1 MNIALWLAQILL
13 TAVFGFVGTWKTFT
27 PIPDLAQA
35 IPWAAAHPW
44 FIRFIG
50 LSELAGAIGVTLPLA
65 TRVLP
70 FLTPLAAGGLA
81 TIMVL
86 AVGFHVLLGD
96 FAGALFPLFLLG
108 VSSFVAWGRS
118 R

>member
-13 TAVFGFVGTWKTFT
+13 TAVFGFIGTWKTFT
-27 PIPDLAQA
+27 PIPDIAQA

-44 FIRFIG
+44 LLRFIG
-50 LSELAGAIGVTLPLA
+50 ISELAGAIGVTLPRA
-65 TRVLP
+65 TRILP

-81 TIMVL
+81 TVMVL
-86 AVGFHVLLGD
+86 AVGFHLYLGDVAGTAFPLVLLGLS
-96 FAGALFPLFLLG
+96 A
-108 VSSFVAWGRS
+108 FVAWGRS